1 MAGSAADTPTTPEFV
16 RVSDVERDQAV
27 DALKH
32 EFVRGRLSH
41 ETFVLRMQA
50 ALGARDRGQ
59 LSGLFADLPAKGR
72 SGRGRLGRARSAARA
87 AARNWSRNT
96 ADALDDGFSALS
108 GLFRDLTTR
117 QPVPEA
123 YPAAPVLSR
132 PAPDAWP
139 APLVFPRGGG
149 TSFTI
154 GRHQGCD
161 LHIGDMTVSR
171 LHARLARNAG
181 GWLLTD
187 LGSTNGTRLNGW
199 RVREEAVPVR
209 AGDQIRFGSAE
220 FFIVQPDEQPDVHP
234 DDHPDEQPEDWPS

>member
-16 RVSDVERDQAV
+16 RVSDIERDQAV

-41 ETFVLRMQA
+41 ETFMLRMQA
-50 ALGARDRGQ
+50 ALGARDHGQ

-72 SGRGRLGRARSAARA
+72 SGRGRLGRARSAVRA
-87 AARNWSRNT
+87 AARSWSRNT

-108 GLFRDLTTR
+108 GLFRDLMTR
-117 QPVPEA
+117 QPVPGA
-123 YPAAPVLSR
+123 YPAAQDRPGAAPALSR
-132 PAPDAWP
+132 PGPDAPP
-139 APLVFPRGGG
+139 APLVFPRGRG

-161 LHIGDMTVSR
+161 LHIADMTVSR

-220 FFIVQPDEQPDVHP
+220 FFIVQPDER
-234 DDHPDEQPEDWPS
+234 PDEEPEDRPS

>member
-1 MAGSAADTPTTPEFV
+1 MQV
-16 RVSDVERDQAV
+16 
-27 DALKH
+27 ALD
-32 EFVRGRLSH
+32 
-41 ETFVLRMQA
+41 
-50 ALGARDRGQ
+50 ARDRGQ

-72 SGRGRLGRARSAARA
+72 ARRGPLGRVRS

-123 YPAAPVLSR
+123 YPAAQDRPGAAPAASR
-132 PAPDAWP
+132 PAPDAPP
-139 APLVFPRGGG
+139 APLVFPRGAG

-161 LHIGDMTVSR
+161 LHIADMTVSR
-171 LHARLARNAG
+171 LHARLARHAG

-220 FFIVQPDEQPDVHP
+220 FFVVQPDVQLDVRSDVQADVQR
-234 DDHPDEQPEDWPS
+234 DD